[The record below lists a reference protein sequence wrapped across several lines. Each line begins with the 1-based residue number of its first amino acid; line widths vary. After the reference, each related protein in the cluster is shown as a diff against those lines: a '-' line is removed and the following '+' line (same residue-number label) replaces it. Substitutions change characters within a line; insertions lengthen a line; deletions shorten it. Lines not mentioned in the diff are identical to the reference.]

1 MKNKEAYSNNK
12 TPIKVEDIPI
22 SEDIIKKWQNV
33 VNILAKI
40 TLVPVALIMRIN
52 IPYIEVFR
60 SSETN
65 NNPYKVGDKEHLIGS
80 GVYCE
85 TVIKTKE
92 KLLVPNALKAKK
104 WSKNPDIKLGLIS
117 YLGFPILYP
126 NGNIFGT
133 LCVLDSKENRFNKDI
148 EELMLQLKEV
158 IEADLSLIYYNKI
171 INNSE
176 EKYRKAYEQANFYK
190 DLFSHDINNIIQVI
204 NSSVELY
211 IQRKSKLKESQLED
225 LIKRIESS
233 SKQAIRLIHNVR
245 KLSELEEGFEID
257 LKEVDVIKM
266 LDEAINNT
274 HRSFQDKEI
283 DIKTNISD
291 KTIKIQANE
300 FLLDVF
306 ENILNNAV
314 KYNENLIIKIDIIIS
329 NVILNKNHYIKM
341 EFIDNG
347 IGVYDDRK
355 EIIFQKGF
363 KSFKDVKGMGIGLSL
378 VKILVE
384 RYNGKIWIED
394 RVKGDYSKGSK
405 FILLIPETISINK

>member
-12 TPIKVEDIPI
+12 TSIKVEDISI
-22 SEDIIKKWQNV
+22 SEDIIKKWQNI

-40 TLVPVALIMRIN
+40 ISVPVVLIMKVS

-65 NNPYKVGDKEHLIGS
+65 SNPYKVGDKEHLIGS
-80 GVYCE
+80 GLYCE

-92 KLLVPNALKAKK
+92 KLLIPNALKDKK
-104 WSKNPDIKLGLIS
+104 WSKNPDVKLGLIS

-126 NGNIFGT
+126 NGNVFGT
-133 LCVLDSKENRFNKDI
+133 LCVLDLKENKYNKDI
-148 EELMLQLKEV
+148 EELMIQLKEV
-158 IEADLSLIYYNKI
+158 IESHLSLIYYNII
-171 INNSE
+171 INDSE
-176 EKYRKAYEQANFYK
+176 EKYRKAYEQVNVYK

-204 NSSVELY
+204 NSSAELY
-211 IQRKSKLKESQLED
+211 IQRKSKLKELQVED
-225 LIKRIESS
+225 LIKRIENA
-233 SKQAIRLIHNVR
+233 SKQAIRLIFNVR
-245 KLSELEEGFEID
+245 KLSELEESFEMS
-257 LKEVDVIKM
+257 LKEEDVIKVIN
-266 LDEAINNT
+266 EAINNT
-274 HRSFQDKEI
+274 RRSFQDTEI
-283 DIKTNISD
+283 DIKTNISN

-314 KYNENLIIKIDIIIS
+314 KYNENLLIKIDISIS
-329 NVILNKNHYIKM
+329 NVILNKNGYIKL

-347 IGVYDDRK
+347 IGIPDDRK

-363 KSFKDVKGMGIGLSL
+363 KNFKGVKGMGIGLSL
-378 VKILVE
+378 VKTLVE

-394 RVKGDYSKGSK
+394 KVKGDYSKGSK
-405 FILLIPETISINK
+405 FILLIPETKA

>member
-245 KLSELEEGFEID
+245 KLSELEEGFVIS
-257 LKEVDVIKM
+257 LKVVDVIKV

-274 HRSFQDKEI
+274 RRSFQDKEI

-347 IGVYDDRK
+347 IGVHDDRK

>member
-12 TPIKVEDIPI
+12 TSIKVEDISI
-22 SEDIIKKWQNV
+22 SEDIIKKWQNI

-40 TLVPVALIMRIN
+40 ISVPVVLIMRIN
-52 IPYIEVFR
+52 LPYIEVFR

-65 NNPYKVGDKEHLIGS
+65 SNPYKVGDKEHLIGS
-80 GVYCE
+80 GLYCE

-92 KLLVPNALKAKK
+92 KLLIPNALKDKK
-104 WSKNPDIKLGLIS
+104 WSKNPDVKLGLIS

-126 NGNIFGT
+126 NGNVFGT
-133 LCVLDSKENRFNKDI
+133 LCVLDLKENKYNKDI
-148 EELMLQLKEV
+148 EELMIQLKEV
-158 IEADLSLIYYNKI
+158 IESHLSLIYYNII
-171 INNSE
+171 INDSE
-176 EKYRKAYEQANFYK
+176 EKYRKAYEQVNVYK

-204 NSSVELY
+204 NSSAELY
-211 IQRKSKLKESQLED
+211 IQRKSKLKELQVED
-225 LIKRIESS
+225 LIKRIENA
-233 SKQAIRLIHNVR
+233 SKQAIRLIFNVR
-245 KLSELEEGFEID
+245 KLSELEESFEMS
-257 LKEVDVIKM
+257 LKEEDVIKVIN
-266 LDEAINNT
+266 EAINNT
-274 HRSFQDKEI
+274 RRSFQDREI
-283 DIKTNISD
+283 DIKTNISN

-314 KYNENLIIKIDIIIS
+314 KYNENLLIKIDISIS
-329 NVILNKNHYIKM
+329 NVILNKNGYIKL

-347 IGVYDDRK
+347 IGIPDDRK

-363 KSFKDVKGMGIGLSL
+363 KNFKGVKGMGIGLSL
-378 VKILVE
+378 VKTLVE

-405 FILLIPETISINK
+405 FILLIPETKA

>member
-12 TPIKVEDIPI
+12 TSIKVEDISI
-22 SEDIIKKWQNV
+22 SEDIIKKWQNI

-40 TLVPVALIMRIN
+40 ISVPVVLIMKVS

-65 NNPYKVGDKEHLIGS
+65 SNPYKVGDKEHLIGS
-80 GVYCE
+80 GLYCE

-92 KLLVPNALKAKK
+92 KLLIPNALKDKK
-104 WSKNPDIKLGLIS
+104 WSKNPDVKLGLIS

-126 NGNIFGT
+126 NGNVFGT
-133 LCVLDSKENRFNKDI
+133 LCVLDLKENKYNKDI
-148 EELMLQLKEV
+148 EELMIQLKEV
-158 IEADLSLIYYNKI
+158 IESHLSLIYYNII
-171 INNSE
+171 INDSE
-176 EKYRKAYEQANFYK
+176 EKYRKAYEQVNVYK

-204 NSSVELY
+204 NSSAELY
-211 IQRKSKLKESQLED
+211 IQHKSKLKELQVED
-225 LIKRIESS
+225 LIKRIENA
-233 SKQAIRLIHNVR
+233 SKQAIRLIFNVR
-245 KLSELEEGFEID
+245 KLSELEESFEMS
-257 LKEVDVIKM
+257 LKEENVIKVIN
-266 LDEAINNT
+266 EAINNT
-274 HRSFQDKEI
+274 RRSFQDREI
-283 DIKTNISD
+283 DIKTNISN

-314 KYNENLIIKIDIIIS
+314 KYNENLLIKIDISIS
-329 NVILNKNHYIKM
+329 NVILNKNGYIKL

-347 IGVYDDRK
+347 IGISDDRK

-363 KSFKDVKGMGIGLSL
+363 KNFKGVKGMGIGLSL
-378 VKILVE
+378 VKTLVE

-394 RVKGDYSKGSK
+394 KVKGDYSKGSK
-405 FILLIPETISINK
+405 FILLIPETKA